1 MSKGLGETT
10 RSGSHWGQC
19 EAHHLREVTGLI
31 HAASVC
37 TTDCGNPLNRLVR
50 EAQPGEIVQLYGTG
64 FGPVNPPVPA
74 GRLFDTPNQMTAPVR
89 VRFGDTWVE
98 ANGGLASPCLY
109 QIAVRVPDSA
119 PDGDLAVVAEV
130 AGKQSPAAKI
140 PVRRPE
146 P

>member
-1 MSKGLGETT
+1 
-10 RSGSHWGQC
+10 
-19 EAHHLREVTGLI
+19 
-31 HAASVC
+31 
-37 TTDCGNPLNRLVR
+37 VR

-98 ANGGLASPCLY
+98 AIGGLASPCLY